1 MMDNE
6 IINNIQEVFREI
18 FKDNML
24 VITPNT
30 SAKDISMWDS
40 FMHIQLI
47 AAIEKK
53 FYVKFSFNEVMLF
66 NNVGDMVRVIEKKL

>member
-1 MMDNE
+1 MNRE
-6 IINNIQEVFREI
+6 IINNIQEVFRET
-18 FKDNML
+18 FKDSMI
-24 VITPNT
+24 VITPST

-53 FYVKFSFNEVMLF
+53 FNIKFSFNEVMQF
-66 NNVGDMVRVIEKKL
+66 NNVGDMVRVIENKL